1 MTMDEHRKT
10 LTKVQF
16 RFVEEYLKDP
26 SDGGEAY
33 MKANGT
39 TNKKSASVQASKLLK
54 MDKVQDAMKDMAK
67 SYLGVLEARIMQNV
81 EFWLNIR
88 EGKVEGAGKGRL
100 ISLKEVLELV
110 EDEALQKEIKK
121 LQWYEVDTVRTTDK
135 MKASEYLGKY
145 MQMFIEKK
153 EISGN
158 VAVQIVDD
166 IA

>member
-81 EFWLNIR
+81 EFWLDIR
-88 EGKVEGAGKGRL
+88 DNKVG
-100 ISLKEVLELV
+100 
-110 EDEALQKEIKK
+110 D
-121 LQWYEVDTVRTTDK
+121 VRTTDR